1 MEITKETLLKD
12 ILIEYPWMEE
22 DLKKRVPI
30 IKPLFS
36 PLGRS
41 LRENGTIEDIS
52 RKVGKT
58 PERLIEKL
66 NGIIEEHYNG

>member
-1 MEITKETLLKD
+1 MMEITKDTLLKN
-12 ILIEYPWMEE
+12 IMNEYPWLEE
-22 DLKKRVPI
+22 DLKKRVPM

-66 NGIIEEHYNG
+66 TEVIEEHQE